1 VSSGI
6 VVSFK
11 SKIPKMSSSVVV
23 VVNVVED
30 VNGPMPIA
38 VVVVSAAAGKK
49 EPIIGLALAFDS
61 RPPLPST

>member
-1 VSSGI
+1 M
-6 VVSFK
+6 SFK

-38 VVVVSAAAGKK
+38 VVVVVVSAAAGKK